1 MANKDENFDVEE
13 WAEEGIKDAEGKV
26 DDDFEE
32 APAEEEQEE
41 QEEPA
46 KADEE
51 PAKKSPE
58 EEEEQQ
64 AESTINKLLSP
75 EEQQRVPV
83 EDHIKLRQR
92 AQAAEK
98 RAEEAESQLAEQAT
112 QTEGAKS
119 GKTDKLAE
127 LEDDDLVR
135 AGDVRQAIK
144 QEVDKVSKGIESE
157 RATQEAQAMAA
168 NAVKSEESFRK
179 DTADYDQVTSAA
191 NELGV
196 ISDADRKVIFKDPN
210 PAKKYYEIA
219 KERVSNIQKHLGIT
233 TTTTPKSPK
242 PKKETGEEEEE
253 EETLTDDQIFDEVY
267 G

>member
-13 WAEEGIKDAEGKV
+13 WAEEGIKDAEGKL

-32 APAEEEQEE
+32 APAEEEEKP
-41 QEEPA
+41 EEPA

-58 EEEEQQ
+58 EEEEEQQ
-64 AESTINKLLSP
+64 AESTINKLLTP

-98 RAEEAESQLAEQAT
+98 RADEAESQLAEQQT
-112 QTEGAKS
+112 QTGGERP

-144 QEVDKVSKGIESE
+144 QEVEKVSKGIESE

-196 ISDADRKVIFKDPN
+196 INDADRKVIFKDPN

-242 PKKETGEEEEE
+242 PKKETGEEEEGE
-253 EETLTDDQIFDEVY
+253 ENLTDDQIFNEVY